1 MNPVAIKNVAVEAK
15 FLLLTLVLCTISG
28 CATGLGTNPHDP
40 FEPWNR
46 SVSNFNE
53 KVDIA
58 ILKPVATVYTQVT
71 PHFLRTG
78 VSNFFNNLTGVWT
91 AINSVLQLKPQ
102 AAVESVMSLVA
113 NTVFGLGGILDVA
126 GEMHIERHKED
137 FGQTL
142 GRWGVPPG
150 PYLVLPLLGP
160 STLRDTL
167 ASTWIARG
175 DLVWQLDHIATR
187 NSLYALRLIDKR
199 SNLLRNTEV
208 LDAVALDKYSFTRD
222 IFLQVR
228 RNDIFDGNA
237 PDEVLNDVEK
247 PGAKPG
253 VKPEIKPEVKPEPS
267 PETRPEEKSE
277 TNPETEPEVLPEKQV
292 EVKPAGQVQLA
303 VENKTEMETEVK

>member
-71 PHFLRTG
+71 PHFVRTG

-102 AAVESVMSLVA
+102 AAVESVMSLVV
-113 NTVFGLGGILDVA
+113 NTMFGLGGILDVA

-247 PGAKPG
+247 PGAKPE

-267 PETRPEEKSE
+267 DETRPEEKSE

-303 VENKTEMETEVK
+303 VENKTEMGAEVK